1 MKRRL
6 SFYFIML
13 LTVAVLTFTSVASQ
27 NIHASSDNNP
37 DYPQSDGD
45 SSFSL
50 PFDLDLD
57 FEDQSHDGDGDGD
70 DANDDLDID
79 ELPFP

>member
-1 MKRRL
+1 
-6 SFYFIML
+6 ML
-13 LTVAVLTFTSVASQ
+13 VTLAVLTFTTLSSQ
-27 NIHASSDNNP
+27 NVYASSDNNL
-37 DYPQSDGD
+37 DGLQSDGD

-57 FEDQSHDGDGDGD
+57 FEDQSYDVDRDGDGD